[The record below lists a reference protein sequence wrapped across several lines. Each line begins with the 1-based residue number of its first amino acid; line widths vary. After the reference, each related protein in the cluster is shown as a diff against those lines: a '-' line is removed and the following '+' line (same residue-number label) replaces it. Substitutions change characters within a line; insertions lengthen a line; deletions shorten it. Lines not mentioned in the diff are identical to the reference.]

1 MSLIF
6 IKLICISFEAEG
18 FFAKLS
24 GTIRIAQ
31 TCYTMAL
38 SPSDSTLKRVFR
50 QRAKYLMLTTI
61 LLAVIMLIAWE
72 FGLDFIKYP
81 LPLVGTMSPVSAVCF
96 LSLGIS
102 FLLIHSSRRTTWMHV
117 AAYLLAAVPVIIGIV
132 KFTDFLWGFDSGIDN
147 ILFSDKLRSEVRQD
161 IFNHMAPNTAFNFIL
176 LGIVIIFSSLSNRR
190 IKQIA
195 NYATLLL
202 MLGSLFALIGYLYKV
217 EEFFGIL
224 TYIPMPLQAAV
235 GFLLAGLAILHNNAD
250 EGFMSIISS
259 SNSGGTIARILIP
272 AAILAPI
279 TIGYIRLV
287 AQWRSP
293 ISVELGVAFIITAI
307 VLLSFLLILFVSF
320 IIYNK
325 DIQRKVAEDKI
336 VSMNLELEQKV
347 LDRTAEIYGNEK
359 RYRSLIENSAEGISL
374 LSNTSS
380 PIYQSPAV
388 EAITGYSL
396 EERKK
401 LEGMS
406 LIHPDDLNHAKIL
419 FSDLLRSPEQ
429 PQPFQYRIRNK
440 KGHFIWVE
448 GIATNLLGDKDVR
461 AIVTNY
467 RDVSERK
474 ESDEKLFQER
484 TMLRTL
490 IDNLPDYIYVKDTAS
505 RHIINNKAIVKLL
518 GAANEAETLGKS
530 SIDFFGPV
538 IAAPYLKEDQMIIS
552 SGQPIIDLEE
562 TTITSGGELK
572 YLLTTKVPL
581 KDNGGNVIGVVGI
594 SRDITSQKKIELDL
608 RNSKYLLEKAQEV
621 GHIGHWI
628 LEINN
633 SKKLTWSSETCRIFG
648 LLPNEFD
655 ERLET
660 LYHFIHP
667 EDLEKV
673 KSAMAIAL
681 ENHYT
686 YSVDHR
692 IMLRDGTTKW
702 VHEQGEPTTGENG
715 GVILLIGIVQDITER
730 KKAEAEILK
739 LNAELEERVEIRT
752 QQLQAANKEM
762 EAFTYSV
769 SHDLRAPLRIIDG
782 FSQILSEDY
791 STRLD
796 EEGKKTIVII
806 KKNAKRM
813 GQLIDDLLDFS
824 RLGRAELKISAVNMD
839 TLVQE
844 VLEELNASGISLP
857 AHIHVEKLNRASGDL
872 GLLKQVWFN
881 LVANAI
887 KYSSKKPHPQ
897 IEIGMKTDGN
907 MIMYFVKDNGA
918 GFDMKYY
925 HKLFGVFQRLHNQEE
940 FPGTGVGLALVQRI
954 ISRHGGMVWA
964 EAKPGEGASFY
975 FTLPTSSIL

>member
-1 MSLIF
+1 MYFHRSREIL
-6 IKLICISFEAEG
+6 CEA
-18 FFAKLS
+18 S

-31 TCYTMAL
+31 ICYTMAL
-38 SPSDSTLKRVFR
+38 SASDSTLKQGFR

-81 LPLVGTMSPVSAVCF
+81 LPLAGTMNPLSAVCF

-117 AAYLLAAVPVIIGIV
+117 AAYFLAAAPVIIGIV
-132 KFTDFLWGFDSGIDN
+132 KFSGFLWGFDSGIDN
-147 ILFSDKLRSEVRQD
+147 ILFPDKLRSDVRQD
-161 IFNHMAPNTAFNFIL
+161 IFNHMSPNSAFNFIL
-176 LGIVIIFSSLSNRR
+176 LGVVIIFSSLSNRY
-190 IKQIA
+190 IKQLA

-202 MLGSLFALIGYLYKV
+202 MLGSLFALIGYLYEV

-224 TYIPMPLQAAV
+224 SYIPMPLQAAV
-235 GFLLAGLAILHNNAD
+235 GFLLAGLAILHTNTDA
-250 EGFMSIISS
+250 GFMSIISS

-287 AQWRSP
+287 VQWRSP
-293 ISVELGVAFIITAI
+293 ISVELGVSFHITAI
-307 VLLSFLLILFVSF
+307 VLLSFLLILYVSF

-325 DIQRKVAEDKI
+325 DIQRKAAEDKI

-374 LSNTSS
+374 LNDASS

-388 EAITGYSL
+388 EVITGYSM

-419 FSDLLRSPEQ
+419 FSDLLRSPGQ
-429 PQPFQYRIRNK
+429 PQPFQYRIRHK

-474 ESDEKLFQER
+474 ESDEKLLQER

-505 RHIINNKAIVKLL
+505 RHIINNKAMVKLV

-538 IAAPYLKEDQMIIS
+538 IASPYLKEDQMIIS
-552 SGQPIIDLEE
+552 SGQSIIDLEE
-562 TTITSGGELK
+562 TTITPSGDLK

-581 KDNGGNVIGVVGI
+581 KDHGGNIIGLVGI
-594 SRDITSQKKIELDL
+594 SHDITSQKKIELDL

-628 LEINN
+628 LEINDTE
-633 SKKLTWSSETCRIFG
+633 KLRWSSETCGIFG

-667 EDLEKV
+667 DDLEKV
-673 KSAMAIAL
+673 KSSLTSAL
-681 ENHYT
+681 EDRHT

-692 IMLRDGTTKW
+692 IVLRDGATKW
-702 VHEQGEPTTGENG
+702 VHEQGEPTTSENG
-715 GVILLIGIVQDITER
+715 SAILLIGIVQDITER

-739 LNAELEERVEIRT
+739 LNTELEERVEIRT

-796 EEGKKTIVII
+796 EEGKKTIGII

-824 RLGRAELKISAVNMD
+824 RLGRAELKISAVNMN

-844 VLEELNASGISLP
+844 VLEELNASRISLQ
-857 AHIHVEKLNRASGDL
+857 AHIHVEQLNQANGDIS
-872 GLLKQVWFN
+872 LLKQVWSN
-881 LVANAI
+881 LIANAI
-887 KYSSKKPHPQ
+887 KYSSKKTDPQ
-897 IEIGMKTDGN
+897 IEIGMKTEGT
-907 MIMYFVKDNGA
+907 MITYFVKDNGA

-975 FTLPTSSIL
+975 FTLPPSSAL